1 MVIDQLDI
9 QHLTSGFESVHV
21 APLHQTLSAY
31 EHLAISGP
39 SGCGKSS
46 LLQILAGLAPPKQGT
61 ISWQGNLITPQRLP
75 QWRRDICYL
84 PQQPV
89 MGGETVSQVLLL
101 PWRLNA
107 MQSAIPNEAEC
118 QEALEQLGLHHSLD
132 KSVAALSGGE
142 KQRLGFARALL
153 MKRAIW
159 LLDEPTSALDAR
171 SRDKVIELLAAIQ
184 AIKISVSHDPH
195 WLACCDFVH
204 QMESRDE

>member
-1 MVIDQLDI
+1 MVTDQLDI

-21 APLHQTLSAY
+21 EPLHQTLSAY

-61 ISWQGNLITPQRLP
+61 ISWQGEVITPQHLP

-89 MGGETVSQVLLL
+89 MGGDTIEHVLQL
-101 PWRLNA
+101 PWHLQA
-107 MQSAIPNEAEC
+107 MSSATPREVEC
-118 QEALEQLGLHHSLD
+118 KEALIQLGLHHSLD
-132 KSVAALSGGE
+132 KPVAALSGGE

-153 MKRAIW
+153 MKRSIW
-159 LLDEPTSALDAR
+159 LLDEPTSALDAQ
-171 SRDKVIELLAAIQ
+171 SRDKVIALLSATQ

-195 WLACCDFVH
+195 WLASCDFVH
-204 QMESRDE
+204 QMEIRDE